1 LKISMK
7 PESVRER
14 VALAFN
20 LVPRPLGESMLGPLL
35 AKTLIAA
42 CALGVFDALGDSDK
56 TIEEVAAYC
65 GSDVTAT
72 GKLLRALYASG
83 YLKWRNGLYG
93 LTRISERWLVSQS
106 PRSIHSAV
114 LHRVLDLR
122 FMDFEQYIRTGEHGD
137 FHRELSQEDWDCY
150 QLGQASQS
158 LLLAGEVARR
168 APIPAGASDM
178 LDLGGGAGHF
188 SFALCE
194 RYPKLRSRVLDLVNP
209 LPPDCT
215 AAGFREV
222 HGRVKFEVA
231 DVRSAQFG
239 EECADAILVANVIHH
254 FDERTNLTLFGRI
267 ADALRP
273 GGILIVL
280 DLTRPDYIGASRQV
294 EALFDL
300 YFGAASGAQL
310 WSLAEIRRWQEV
322 NGMLPLRA
330 KSLRILPDCK
340 IQAARKS
347 VPL

>member
-1 LKISMK
+1 MK
-7 PESVRER
+7 PENLRER
-14 VALAFN
+14 VALAFD

-42 CALGVFDALGDSDK
+42 CALGVFDALGDSNK
-56 TIEEVAAYC
+56 TIEEVADYC
-65 GSDVTAT
+65 GSDLTAT

-83 YLKWRNGLYG
+83 YLKWRNGFYG

-106 PRSIHSAV
+106 PKSIHSAV
-114 LHRVLDLR
+114 LHRVLDIR
-122 FMDFEQYIRTGEHGD
+122 FMDFEQYVRTGEHGD

-158 LLLAGEVARR
+158 LLLAEEVARR
-168 APIPAGASDM
+168 APIPAGASCM
-178 LDLGGGAGHF
+178 LVLGGGAGHY

-194 RYPKLRSRVLDLVNP
+194 RYPKLRSRVLDLANP
-209 LPPDCT
+209 LTDCISF
-215 AAGFREV
+215 GFPEV
-222 HGRVKFEVA
+222 HERVTFEVA
-231 DVRSAQFG
+231 DIRNAQFG
-239 EECADAILVANVIHH
+239 KDCAEAALIANVIHH

-340 IQAARKS
+340 IQAARKLE
-347 VPL
+347 PL